1 MRKQQITSRF
11 TTVNSSFKVTLSGNP
26 DSATVVRL
34 IRTTLLANEARRQFY
49 HTTILKNHEQNVL
62 MYVRKILKKKFKTL
76 IKTRTPKIN
85 KGFFIT
91 PKPERKILFVL

>member
-34 IRTTLLANEARRQFY
+34 IRTTLLANEVRRQFY
-49 HTTILKNHEQNVL
+49 HTTQNVL